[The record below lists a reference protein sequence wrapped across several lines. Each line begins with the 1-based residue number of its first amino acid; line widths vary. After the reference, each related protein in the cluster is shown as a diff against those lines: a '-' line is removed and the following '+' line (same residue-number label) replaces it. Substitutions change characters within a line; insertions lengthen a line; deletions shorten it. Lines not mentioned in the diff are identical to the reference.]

1 MRSFQPVL
9 LLPLL
14 FCAQWTVANTILGE
28 DSDGNAKKRRRKAME
43 FKTGIN
49 RQTSASSLYAYAS
62 LYKHAK
68 RNDRAGVVTFE
79 EKGRAFGRRQCWRK
93 VAELHSLLSCVFLF
107 VLLSFPYLRCLIE
120 MSTCYDAWQL
130 KS

>member
-1 MRSFQPVL
+1 
-9 LLPLL
+9 
-14 FCAQWTVANTILGE
+14 
-28 DSDGNAKKRRRKAME
+28 ME

-93 VAELHSLLSCVFLF
+93 VAEKRFFRVSFSLSSRRFLIFPVLS
-107 VLLSFPYLRCLIE
+107 R
-120 MSTCYDAWQL
+120 
-130 KS
+130 